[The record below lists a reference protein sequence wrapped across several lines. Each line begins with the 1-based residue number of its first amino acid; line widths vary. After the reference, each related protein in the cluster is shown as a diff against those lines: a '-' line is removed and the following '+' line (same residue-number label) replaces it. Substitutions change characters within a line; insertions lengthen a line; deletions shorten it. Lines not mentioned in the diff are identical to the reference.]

1 MVLTSQ
7 FRLLL
12 ALFSLA
18 FVLSLL
24 GCASKGEINQ
34 LRLGVW
40 AAEHDLWD
48 EAIFRWQ
55 KALEKEPNS
64 AYLYNNLAVA
74 YEKKGLWE
82 KAKEAYETALKLAPK
97 NKYKYIEA
105 NYKYFQEHLK
115 ALKKPERKEEKKEER
130 EGIKKTSQQ
139 RSLSE
144 DQNRGSPPLSKS
156 SEN

>member
-1 MVLTSQ
+1 MMLKGKA
-7 FRLLL
+7 LLLLPLL
-12 ALFSLA
+12 AL
-18 FVLSLL
+18 VLSLP

-82 KAKEAYETALKLAPK
+82 KAKEAYETALKLAPEH
-97 NKYKYIEA
+97 KYIKA
-105 NYKYFQEHLK
+105 NYKYFQEHLR
-115 ALKKPERKEEKKEER
+115 ALKQSEKKEEKKEDQ
-130 EGIKKTSQQ
+130 EGVKKKNQPK
-139 RSLSE
+139 
-144 DQNRGSPPLSKS
+144 NS
-156 SEN
+156 SEEPERSFFN

>member
-1 MVLTSQ
+1 MITISKGRVLLAP
-7 FRLLL
+7 LLL
-12 ALFSLA
+12 ALVFSLP
-18 FVLSLL
+18 
-24 GCASKGEINQ
+24 GCASKSEINQ

-82 KAKEAYETALKLAPK
+82 KAKEAYETALKLAP
-97 NKYKYIEA
+97 NHKYIKA
-105 NYKYFQEHLK
+105 NYKYFQEHLQAFK
-115 ALKKPERKEEKKEER
+115 QSEKKE
-130 EGIKKTSQQ
+130 GKK
-139 RSLSE
+139 E
-144 DQNRGSPPLSKS
+144 DQEGVKKKKPDQRNFV
-156 SEN
+156 

>member
-1 MVLTSQ
+1 MKVISR

-12 ALFSLA
+12 ALFL
-18 FVLSLL
+18 LSLL
-24 GCASKGEINQ
+24 FSLSGCASKGEINQ
-34 LRLGVW
+34 LRFGVW

-74 YEKKGLWE
+74 YEKKGLWD
-82 KAKEAYETALKLAPK
+82 KAQEAYETALKLAPDH
-97 NKYKYIEA
+97 KYIKA

-115 ALKKPERKEEKKEER
+115 ALKQSEKKEEKKEDQD
-130 EGIKKTSQQ
+130 GIKKKNPQKNFF
-139 RSLSE
+139 E
-144 DQNRGSPPLSKS
+144 DPNRASFDKI
-156 SEN
+156 E